1 MSGIGSTLQ
10 IAKGA
15 LAAQQYGLNVTGNNI
30 ANVNNPDYSRQNVE
44 QINSGSIKYSNF
56 LFGTGVNSSQVTQ
69 SVNQLLENRLTGE
82 KSSLSGFQEA
92 ESYIKII
99 TDHFNESSDNSISN
113 ILTDFWN
120 SWNDLSN
127 NPGDDSERLII
138 LENGQEMSERFNMAY
153 SYLGQVETEINMK
166 LVDAVDRINN
176 ITADIAKLNV
186 DIMGQE
192 TQRTSNDK
200 RDQRNALVDELGK
213 MININV
219 FEQTSGAV
227 AINVNNGLPIVNAN
241 STYSLSVVEN
251 SINWV
256 DSAGKKQDITNMIT
270 GGQIGGWL
278 DIRDTVIPKYKS
290 DVNELSHE
298 VIWEINYQ
306 HSQGVGLEYFS
317 NGLTGEYSVDESD
330 WLTSLSFGDKI
341 DHSKNL
347 TMWIEDNTTSTS
359 EYSKIEMDMG
369 ISEAKMSDW
378 KAAVPVNN
386 LPDEKAVYKFTVM
399 ESGTATYNLSVQTDG
414 AKIGQVQSGAGT
426 VAQLMQNNLISPI
439 ATQTL
444 TIENT
449 PSGTKTVDI
458 KYDGGDAKQ
467 SAASIAEALNKI
479 EGIKATAEENSAV
492 LNVAGFAAVNG
503 DVIRFGIYVDG
514 ITHYEEFTFTP
525 ALGGVNEHFEDSF
538 RAAVEAVNSKY
549 GDDDLKLEWDVTN
562 ALNTQF
568 KLTSKSGRTI
578 GLENITTTG
587 IPDTISFGGV
597 AVGAGGA
604 AVVASEVTIGIE
616 KGMKIS
622 SNVPEASGGLFS
634 TTPATTDNTTLPI
647 DKGIIAWEKYDI
659 NGLSTGVKGLIEVGL
674 IDLNGVPI
682 DSGGIP
688 TPMTV
693 NDPTSGNPLLTFNLA
708 PGELVAGNT
717 MSINVNLVNDPMS
730 ASFDPLLPTYAKPD
744 PLAFT
749 IKGTA
754 NSQNAIYQF
763 KVVNDDTKRFNDF
776 QSGTIGILPADGDP
790 PITIEW
796 NNGTNSG
803 RFQIKETD
811 PPLTPNTP
819 YNVEVDGMTLQ
830 FKSGTVFKDDVFTIT
845 TDESGKPVSTNQN
858 GKPTGEFMSDWHW
871 TLDSFTEQFNKEA
884 QGLKATVNNKNQLE
898 LSTSPEYHVISNVSY
913 SKDSEKYGFS
923 KENISIDVKDWSAIN
938 FNAQN
943 MQFVRDI
950 GGGWRIDNQPAS
962 LSAAL
967 LPADGGYDDGFGVD
981 FNGDNL
987 ADIEFSFKKNM
998 TGDNIN
1004 EGYFAFDLLKREPT
1018 DIKFGFSDE
1027 SGTMAALGFNTFFKG
1042 DDALTMG
1049 LNEVVKDTNF
1059 VAAAT
1064 IDSETGKVYKGDNSN
1079 TLALAD
1085 VQFKSLTMKQW
1096 EFSRGSE
1103 PKTSMTTA
1111 TLDGYY
1117 STMLGSLGVDAK
1129 NIQTS
1134 KEFSTL
1140 MVNYITEQRDS
1151 ISAVSLD
1158 EEMIKLM
1165 EYQHAFA
1172 AASKLVKTAD
1182 EMLNTIIGM
1191 R

>member
-1 MSGIGSTLQ
+1 MGGIGSTLQ

-44 QINSGSIKYSNF
+44 QINSGSIKYANF

-82 KSSLSGFQEA
+82 KSSLSGFEQA

-138 LENGQEMSERFNMAY
+138 LENGQELSERFNMAY

-200 RDQRNALVDELGK
+200 RDQRNSLIDELGK
-213 MININV
+213 LININV

-227 AINVNNGLPIVNAN
+227 AINVNNGLPIVNGN

-251 SINWV
+251 GINWV
-256 DSAGKKQDITNMIT
+256 DSAGKKQDITDMIT

-278 DIRDTVIPKYKS
+278 DVRDTVIPKYQS

-298 VIWEINYQ
+298 IIWSINYQ

-330 WLTSLSFGDKI
+330 WLTSLTFGDKI

-347 TMWIEDNTTSTS
+347 NMWIEDNTTATP
-359 EYSKIEMDMG
+359 EYSKIDMDMG
-369 ISEAKMSDW
+369 ISEAKMSNW
-378 KAAVPVNN
+378 NAGTGLTTATTEP
-386 LPDEKAVYKFTVM
+386 AVYKFTVM
-399 ESGTATYNLSVQTDG
+399 ESGTATYNLAAPTDG
-414 AKIGQVQSGAGT
+414 IKIGAVQSGAGT
-426 VAQLMQNNLISPI
+426 AAGLMQNNTIAPI
-439 ATQTL
+439 AAQTL
-444 TIENT
+444 TIENS

-479 EGIKATAEENSAV
+479 EGINAKAEENSAV
-492 LNVAGFAAVNG
+492 LNVAGFGAGIG
-503 DVIRFGIYVDG
+503 DKIRFGMYVDG

-525 ALGGVNEHFEDSF
+525 ALGGVNEHFEDAF
-538 RAAVEAVNSKY
+538 RAAVEAINSKY
-549 GDDDLKLEWDVTN
+549 GDDDLKLDWDVTN
-562 ALNTQF
+562 PLNNEFT
-568 KLTSKSGRTI
+568 LTSKSGRTI
-578 GLENITTTG
+578 GLENVTTNG
-587 IPDTISFGGV
+587 
-597 AVGAGGA
+597 GAGDSITFSDKSAVTSALVGFDGA
-604 AVVASEVTIGIE
+604 AVIASAVTIGIE
-616 KGMKIS
+616 KGMTIS
-622 SNVPEASGGLFS
+622 SNVSGVNGGLFS
-634 TTPATTDNTTLPI
+634 VAAGVTVTPVNHILPI
-647 DKGIIAWEKYDI
+647 DKSIIAWEKYDI
-659 NGLSTGVKGLIEVGL
+659 DGLSTGVKGQIEVGL
-674 IDLNGVPI
+674 IDGTPI
-682 DSGGIP
+682 PVADS
-688 TPMTV
+688 
-693 NDPTSGNPLLTFNLA
+693 SGNQLLTFNLA
-708 PGELVAGNT
+708 PRELVAGNT
-717 MSINVNLVNDPMS
+717 MSINVNLVNDPTS

-744 PLAFT
+744 PLEFT

-754 NSQNAIYQF
+754 NSQNDIYQF
-763 KVVNDDTKRFNDF
+763 KVVNDDTKQYNDF
-776 QSGTIGILPADGDP
+776 KSGTIGAELADGDP

-796 NNGTNSG
+796 TNGTNSG
-803 RFQIKETD
+803 RFQIKEPV
-811 PPLTPNTP
+811 PPLTPDTP

-830 FKSGTVFKDDVFTIT
+830 FTKGTLFKNDVFTIT
-845 TDESGKPVSTNQN
+845 TDESGKPVSTDKN

-871 TLDSFTEQFNKEA
+871 TLDSFTDQFNKEA

-898 LSTSPEYHVISNVSY
+898 LSTSQEYHVISNVSY
-913 SKDSEKYGFS
+913 SKDSEEYGFS

-938 FNAQN
+938 FNAEN
-943 MQFVRDI
+943 MRFVRDAAGVWTI
-950 GGGWRIDNQPAS
+950 PNPPAS
-962 LSAAL
+962 LSATL

-987 ADIEFSFKKNM
+987 ADIDFSFKKNI
-998 TGDNIN
+998 TGDGIN

-1049 LNEVVKDTNF
+1049 VNEVVKDTNF

>member
-1 MSGIGSTLQ
+1 MGGIGSTLQ

-44 QINSGSIKYSNF
+44 QVNNGPIKYAGY

-69 SVNQLLENRLTGE
+69 SVNQLLENRLTLE
-82 KSSLSGFQEA
+82 KSSLSGFEEA

-127 NPGDDSERLII
+127 SPADDSERLII
-138 LENGQEMSERFNMAY
+138 LENGKELSERFNMAY
-153 SYLGQVETEINMK
+153 SYLGQVETEINTK

-200 RDQRNALVDELGK
+200 RDQRNALIDELGK
-213 MININV
+213 LININV

-227 AINVNNGLPIVNAN
+227 AINVNNGLPIVNGN
-241 STYSLSVVEN
+241 STYKLSVEGED
-251 SINWV
+251 INWV
-256 DSAGKKQDITNMIT
+256 DSAGKKQDITDMIT

-278 DIRDTVIPKYKS
+278 DIRDTVIPKYQH
-290 DVNELSHE
+290 DIDELSHE
-298 VIWEINYQ
+298 IIWAINYQ

-317 NGLTGEYSVDESD
+317 NGLTGDYSVDKSG
-330 WLTSLSFGDKI
+330 WLTSLGFGDKI

-347 TMWIEDNTTSTS
+347 TMWIEDKTSATP

-369 ISEAKMSDW
+369 VSDAKMSGWQAGADLSTLY
-378 KAAVPVNN
+378 P
-386 LPDEKAVYKFTVM
+386 EKAVYKFTVM
-399 ESGTATYNLSVQTDG
+399 ESGTASYNLAAETGGVG
-414 AKIGQVQSGAGT
+414 AKIGAVQSGAGT
-426 VAQLMQNNLISPI
+426 VAGLMQNNAIAPI
-439 ATQTL
+439 AAQTL
-444 TIENT
+444 KITGG
-449 PSGTKTVDI
+449 PSGGTQNIEI
-458 KYDGGDAKQ
+458 KYAGGDAKQ
-467 SAASIAEALNKI
+467 SASSIAEALNKI
-479 EGIKATAEENSAV
+479 EGINAKAGENSAV
-492 LNVAGFAAVNG
+492 LNVAGFAAVA
-503 DVIRFGIYVDG
+503 DDEISFGIYVDG
-514 ITHYEEFTFTP
+514 ITHYEKFTFTP
-525 ALGGVNEHFEDSF
+525 ALGGVNEHFEDAF
-538 RAAVEAVNSKY
+538 RAAVEAINSKY
-549 GDDDLKLEWDVTN
+549 GDDDLKLEWTVESDAT
-562 ALNTQF
+562 TQF

-578 GLENITTTG
+578 GLQDVTTNG
-587 IPDTISFGGV
+587 GAGGTISFSGT

-604 AVVASEVTIGIE
+604 AVVASKVTIGIE
-616 KGMKIS
+616 KGMELS
-622 SNVPEASGGLFS
+622 SNVAGASGGLFNVAADVIV
-634 TTPATTDNTTLPI
+634 TPVNNILPI
-647 DKGIIAWEKYDI
+647 DKSTIAWEKYDI
-659 NGLSTGVKGLIEVGL
+659 NGISTGVKGLIEVGL

-682 DSGGIP
+682 DLLGNPI
-688 TPMTV
+688 TV
-693 NDPTSGNPLLTFNLA
+693 EDSSGNELLIFNLA

-717 MSINVNLVNDPMS
+717 MSININY
-730 ASFDPLLPTYAKPD
+730 DPLTNPLPEPN
-744 PLAFT
+744 PLEFT

-754 NSQNAIYQF
+754 NSQNDIYQF
-763 KVVNDDTKRFNDF
+763 KVVNDDTKQFNDF
-776 QSGTIGILPADGDP
+776 ESGTIGTPLAAGDP

-796 NNGTNSG
+796 SNGTNSG
-803 RFQIKETD
+803 KFQIKEPV
-811 PPLTPNTP
+811 PPLTPDTP

-830 FKSGTVFKDDVFTIT
+830 FTKGTVFKNDVFTIT
-845 TDESGKPVSTNQN
+845 TDNSGKPVSTDKN

-871 TLDSFTEQFNKEA
+871 TLDSFKNQFNRDA
-884 QGLKATVNNKNQLE
+884 QGMKATINGKNQLE
-898 LSTSPEYHVISNVSY
+898 LATSKDYHVISELSF

-923 KENISIDVKDWSAIN
+923 KENISIDVKDWSVIN
-938 FNAQN
+938 FNADDI
-943 MQFVRDI
+943 QFIRNDVT
-950 GGGWRIDNQPAS
+950 GWRISHDPTGTTQLIPAV
-962 LSAAL
+962 
-967 LPADGGYDDGFGVD
+967 GGDDGFGVD
-981 FNGDNL
+981 FNGDDL
-987 ADIEFSFKKNM
+987 VDIEFSFTKTM
-998 TGDNIN
+998 TGDGIN
-1004 EGYFAFDLLKREPT
+1004 EDYFSFDIIKRDST
-1018 DIKFGFSDE
+1018 DIGFAFSDE

-1049 LNEVVKDTNF
+1049 LNDVIKDTNF

-1064 IDSETGKVYKGDNSN
+1064 IDSETGKIYKGDNSN

-1103 PKTSMTTA
+1103 PKSSMTTA

-1140 MVNYITEQRDS
+1140 MVNYITEQRNS
-1151 ISAVSLD
+1151 ISSVSLD

-1165 EYQHAFA
+1165 SYQHAFA

-1182 EMLNTIIGM
+1182 EMLNTIIGL

>member
-44 QINSGSIKYSNF
+44 QINSGSIKYANF

-82 KSSLSGFQEA
+82 KSSLSGFEQA

-138 LENGQEMSERFNMAY
+138 LENGQELSERFNMAY

-200 RDQRNALVDELGK
+200 RDQRNSLIDELGK
-213 MININV
+213 LININV

-227 AINVNNGLPIVNAN
+227 AINVNNGLPIVNGN

-251 SINWV
+251 GINWV
-256 DSAGKKQDITNMIT
+256 DSAGKKQDITDMIT

-278 DIRDTVIPKYKS
+278 DVRDTVIPKYQS

-298 VIWEINYQ
+298 IIWSINYQ

-317 NGLTGEYSVDESD
+317 NGLNGEYSVDESD
-330 WLTSLSFGDKI
+330 WLTSLTFGDKI

-347 TMWIEDNTTSTS
+347 NMWIEDNTTATP

-369 ISEAKMSDW
+369 ISEAKMSGW
-378 KAAVPVNN
+378 NAGAN

-399 ESGTATYNLSVQTDG
+399 ESGTATYNLSAQTDG
-414 AKIGQVQSGAGT
+414 TKIGQIQPPPPATFTGT
-426 VAQLMQNNLISPI
+426 VAGLMQNNAIAPI
-439 ATQTL
+439 AAQTL

-479 EGIKATAEENSAV
+479 EGISAAAAPNSVSLDVSNFNATAND
-492 LNVAGFAAVNG
+492 G
-503 DVIRFGIYVDG
+503 DTIEFEIYVDG
-514 ITHYEEFTFTP
+514 ITQYEKFTVDTTT
-525 ALGGVNEHFEDSF
+525 LGGVNEHFEDAF
-538 RAAVEAVNSKY
+538 RAAVEAINSKY
-549 GDDDLKLEWDVTN
+549 GDDDLKLEWDVADATEYE
-562 ALNTQF
+562 F

-578 GLENITTTG
+578 GLQDVTTTG
-587 IPDTISFGGV
+587 VPDTISFGGV
-597 AVGAGGA
+597 AVGAGTA
-604 AVVASEVTIGIE
+604 AVIASSVTIGIE
-616 KGMKIS
+616 KGMTIS
-622 SNVPEASGGLFS
+622 SNVPEANGGLFS
-634 TTPATTDNTTLPI
+634 TTPATTDTSLLPI
-647 DKGIIAWEKYDI
+647 DKSIIAWEKYDI
-659 NGLSTGVKGLIEVGL
+659 EGLSTGVKGQIEVGL
-674 IDLNGVPI
+674 IDGTPI
-682 DSGGIP
+682 PVADS
-688 TPMTV
+688 
-693 NDPTSGNPLLTFNLA
+693 SGNQLLTFNLA

-717 MSINVNLVNDPMS
+717 MSINVNLVNDPTS

-744 PLAFT
+744 SLEFT

-754 NSQNAIYQF
+754 NSQNDIYQF
-763 KVVNDDTKRFNDF
+763 KVVNDDTKQYNDF
-776 QSGTIGILPADGDP
+776 ESGTIGTKLADGDP

-796 NNGTNSG
+796 SNGTNSG
-803 RFQIKETD
+803 RFQIKEPV
-811 PPLTPNTP
+811 PPLTPDTP

-830 FKSGTVFKDDVFTIT
+830 FTKGTLFKNDVFTIT

-913 SKDSEKYGFS
+913 SKDSQEYGFS
-923 KENISIDVKDWSAIN
+923 KENISIDVKDWSAVN
-938 FNAQN
+938 FNAEN
-943 MQFVRDI
+943 MRFVRDTV
-950 GGGWRIDNQPAS
+950 GGWRIDNQPAS
-962 LSAAL
+962 LSATL

-987 ADIEFSFKKNM
+987 ADIDFSFKKNI
-998 TGDNIN
+998 TGDGIN

-1049 LNEVVKDTNF
+1049 LNEVIKDTNF